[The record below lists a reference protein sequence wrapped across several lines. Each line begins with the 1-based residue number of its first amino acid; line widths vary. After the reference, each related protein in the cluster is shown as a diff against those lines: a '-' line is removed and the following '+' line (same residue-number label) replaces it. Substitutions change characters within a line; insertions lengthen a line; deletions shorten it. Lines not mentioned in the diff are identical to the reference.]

1 MMTYQLLGAV
11 AIVVGLVGT
20 WFAARSRRG
29 WLLCIASTVLWLPA
43 LTTGGQW
50 TAVGNC
56 ALSIGICLRNFLV
69 DPARTRR
76 TSTSRRPSRGSD
88 QDGSW
93 LHEGM
98 AAQNQAPGSPANA
111 ADATAFPYS
120 DGGWAGVIVGVDPD
134 PANAGLITRWAQDY
148 WRDLHPNAA
157 GGGYV

>member
-1 MMTYQLLGAV
+1 MAYQLLGAV

-20 WFAARSRRG
+20 WFAARSRGG

-69 DPARTRR
+69 HPVRTRR
-76 TSTSRRPSRGSD
+76 TSTSRLPSRGSG
-88 QDGSW
+88 QDGSL

-98 AAQNQAPGSPANA
+98 AA
-111 ADATAFPYS
+111 
-120 DGGWAGVIVGVDPD
+120 
-134 PANAGLITRWAQDY
+134 
-148 WRDLHPNAA
+148 
-157 GGGYV
+157 

>member
-69 DPARTRR
+69 HPVRTRR
-76 TSTSRRPSRGSD
+76 PAGNAPREPAG
-88 QDGSW
+88 QDGAF
-93 LHEGM
+93 LPEGM
-98 AAQNQAPGSPANA
+98 AA
-111 ADATAFPYS
+111 
-120 DGGWAGVIVGVDPD
+120 
-134 PANAGLITRWAQDY
+134 
-148 WRDLHPNAA
+148 
-157 GGGYV
+157 

>member
-69 DPARTRR
+69 HPAQTRR
-76 TSTSRRPSRGSD
+76 PAGHAPREPAGRADRALP
-88 QDGSW
+88 
-93 LHEGM
+93 EGI
-98 AAQNQAPGSPANA
+98 AA
-111 ADATAFPYS
+111 
-120 DGGWAGVIVGVDPD
+120 
-134 PANAGLITRWAQDY
+134 
-148 WRDLHPNAA
+148 
-157 GGGYV
+157 

>member
-1 MMTYQLLGAV
+1 MAYQLLGAV

-69 DPARTRR
+69 
-76 TSTSRRPSRGSD
+76 
-88 QDGSW
+88 
-93 LHEGM
+93 H
-98 AAQNQAPGSPANA
+98 
-111 ADATAFPYS
+111 
-120 DGGWAGVIVGVDPD
+120 PD
-134 PANAGLITRWAQDY
+134 PPDGKVEASANLQVTSGT
-148 WRDLHPNAA
+148 
-157 GGGYV
+157 

>member
-1 MMTYQLLGAV
+1 MTYQLLGAV

-69 DPARTRR
+69 HPARSRR
-76 TSTSRRPSRGSD
+76 TRASRRPSPSSG
-88 QDGSW
+88 QDGSFVP
-93 LHEGM
+93 EGM
-98 AAQNQAPGSPANA
+98 AA
-111 ADATAFPYS
+111 
-120 DGGWAGVIVGVDPD
+120 
-134 PANAGLITRWAQDY
+134 
-148 WRDLHPNAA
+148 
-157 GGGYV
+157 

>member
-1 MMTYQLLGAV
+1 MMAYQLLGAV

-20 WFAARSRRG
+20 WFAARSRGG

-69 DPARTRR
+69 HPARTRR
-76 TSTSRRPSRGSD
+76 TSTSRLPSRGSG
-88 QDGSW
+88 QDGSL

-98 AAQNQAPGSPANA
+98 AA
-111 ADATAFPYS
+111 
-120 DGGWAGVIVGVDPD
+120 
-134 PANAGLITRWAQDY
+134 
-148 WRDLHPNAA
+148 
-157 GGGYV
+157 

>member
-20 WFAARSRRG
+20 WFAARSRGG

-69 DPARTRR
+69 HPARTRR
-76 TSTSRRPSRGSD
+76 RASNAPRKSTGRADRALP
-88 QDGSW
+88 
-93 LHEGM
+93 EGI
-98 AAQNQAPGSPANA
+98 AA
-111 ADATAFPYS
+111 
-120 DGGWAGVIVGVDPD
+120 
-134 PANAGLITRWAQDY
+134 
-148 WRDLHPNAA
+148 
-157 GGGYV
+157 